1 MDPNATLFRHMS
13 ITRKKGL
20 IGLAVL
26 CVTIPVMLVAQAAE
40 KKTLVGMWEV
50 NYLPLFSTLMAI
62 SLGNAMEIS
71 GKRNPKMGFKS
82 PSEQRCQALSD

>member
-1 MDPNATLFRHMS
+1 MDPNATLFRLMS

-40 KKTLVGMWEV
+40 KKTLGGDVG
-50 NYLPLFSTLMAI
+50 
-62 SLGNAMEIS
+62 
-71 GKRNPKMGFKS
+71 
-82 PSEQRCQALSD
+82 SEDIRWRRAPTAY